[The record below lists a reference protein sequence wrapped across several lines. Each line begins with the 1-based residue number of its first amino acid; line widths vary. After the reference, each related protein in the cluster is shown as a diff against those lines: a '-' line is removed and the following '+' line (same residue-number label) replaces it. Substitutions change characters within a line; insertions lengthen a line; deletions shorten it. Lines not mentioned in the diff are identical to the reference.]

1 LNVERQGPRGGVVGP
16 VVLIGLGA
24 LLLLNNLGMLDW
36 GVWDAVFR
44 LWPVLLIGVGLEILI
59 GRRSVWGS
67 ALVALLLLG
76 VLAGTVYLHETRTPA
91 LPLDGQA
98 IERPLGGARA
108 GEVRI
113 DMGVGRLVMGALEG
127 GELLVQGSV
136 PPMRDQRV
144 VETYAVEG
152 STAVY
157 HLRSDPTGAFV
168 SGMPWSSRHVW
179 IVNLTTAV
187 PLALDIR
194 TGVGQ
199 SVIDLSHL
207 DLSELS
213 VRAGVGQTRLTLP
226 RQGAPRVHVN
236 GGVGEITVIIP
247 AEAAARV
254 RIEGGLGPVNAGA
267 GFVRSGDD
275 YLTPAAQGAAERME
289 ITLQAGVGV
298 ITLRLGG

>member
-1 LNVERQGPRGGVVGP
+1 MERQGPRGGVVGP

-59 GRRSVWGS
+59 GRRSIWGS
-67 ALVALLLLG
+67 ALVAVLLLS
-76 VLAGTVYLHETRTPA
+76 VLAGTVYLHETRTTA
-91 LPLDGQA
+91 LPLEGQA
-98 IERPLGGARA
+98 IERPLGGASD

-127 GELLVQGSV
+127 DALLVQGSV
-136 PPMRDQRV
+136 PPLRDQRV
-144 VETYAVEG
+144 VEEYRVDG
-152 STAVY
+152 DTAVY
-157 HLRSDPTGAFV
+157 RLRSDPTGTFIT
-168 SGMPWSSRHVW
+168 GMPWSSRHVW
-179 IVNLTTAV
+179 VVNLTAAV

-199 SVIDLSHL
+199 STL
-207 DLSELS
+207 DLAGLDLRELS

-226 RQGAPRVHVN
+226 RQGAPSVYVN
-236 GGVGEITVIIP
+236 GGVGEITIVVP
-247 AEAAARV
+247 AGVAARLRV
-254 RIEGGLGPVNAGA
+254 EGGLGPVNVGP

-275 YLTPAAQGAAERME
+275 YLTSAAEGAAERME
-289 ITLQAGVGV
+289 VTVQAGVGL
-298 ITLRLGG
+298 ITLRLGD